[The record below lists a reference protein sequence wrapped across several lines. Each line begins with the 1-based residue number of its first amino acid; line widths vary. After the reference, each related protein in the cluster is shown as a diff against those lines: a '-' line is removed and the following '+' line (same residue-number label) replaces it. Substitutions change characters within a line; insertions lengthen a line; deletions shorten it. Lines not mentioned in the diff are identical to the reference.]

1 MIETGQEKSRCHR
14 SLNDTSDGRRF
25 VMKSNNHPTDKNEQ
39 TPSTPKWIVAVVA
52 LLVGIGL
59 LSAFWSQRQAANPEA
74 TDSGISSQF
83 AALTARY
90 SAEAEPNIETVNLPA
105 LVEAIE
111 AGQVELLTVQGNL
124 LSATLANGNI
134 LQTGKEPTISAI
146 ETLRLLG
153 TSDEALA
160 NLPLQIEE
168 AQLQGNPFGS
178 WLITLALVMAGLM
191 LFRAARQRQSGG
203 GNSGFSALGRSNARM
218 TTAAGGKKE
227 KDDPLKTPQ
236 VTFADV
242 AGADQAKLELL
253 EVIEFLKDST
263 RFTKLGA
270 RVPRGVLM
278 AGPPGTGK
286 TLMAKAVAG
295 EAGVPFFNISGS
307 EFVEMFVGVGAARVR
322 DLFKQAGKHAPAVI
336 FIDEIDAVGRR
347 RGGGMGNGNDER
359 EQTLNQILV
368 EMDGFGTDVTVI
380 VMASTNRPDIL
391 DPALLRPGR
400 FDRKIIIDR
409 PDVNAR
415 EAILAVHTK
424 GKPLAPNIV
433 MADLAKLTPGFVG
446 ADLANLVNEA
456 AILAARRNLTQIGQ
470 PEFQDA
476 MERIVAGPERQ
487 GKIISD
493 YERKVVAFHEAG
505 HAVVMHNLEHSDP
518 VHKVSIVSRGMALGY
533 TMPLP
538 ESDKYLRSREAFED
552 EIVGLLGGR
561 AAEEIIFKR
570 ITTGAANDLERATKL
585 ARAMVTRYGFSQK
598 LGLRTFGEEQQN
610 GFLGSMGEI
619 RDYSE
624 QIAQTIDHEMRQILD
639 TAYHRAKN
647 IVIDKKHALES
658 LANALLE
665 HETINRPQFEAMMA

>member
-1 MIETGQEKSRCHR
+1 MIAGVVLFLFYRNVARPAFIGNGFIPQPSAETAVEAPPVDPALALS
-14 SLNDTSDGRRF
+14 
-25 VMKSNNHPTDKNEQ
+25 E
-39 TPSTPKWIVAVVA
+39 IV
-52 LLVGIGL
+52 
-59 LSAFWSQRQAANPEA
+59 QAAEK
-74 TDSGISSQF
+74 
-83 AALTARY
+83 
-90 SAEAEPNIETVNLPA
+90 
-105 LVEAIE
+105 
-111 AGQVELLTVQGNL
+111 GQVVSLMVEGNQMT
-124 LSATLANGNI
+124 ATLEDGTTIQAN
-134 LQTGKEPTISAI
+134 KEPTISAL

-153 TSDEALA
+153 ASDKALA
-160 NLPLQIEE
+160 GLPVQVAVAE
-168 AQLQGNPFGS
+168 AEGPNPVVS
-178 WLITLALVMAGLM
+178 WLAILSLFFIAGM
-191 LFRAARQRQSGG
+191 VFRVLRHRGTDGGSGL
-203 GNSGFSALGRSNARM
+203 SSIGRSSARVSNVR
-218 TTAAGGKKE
+218 TKKGQKE
-227 KDDPLKTPQ
+227 DEFAPPA

-242 AGADQAKLELL
+242 AGAEIAKLELQ
-253 EVIEFLKDST
+253 EVIEFLKDPG
-263 RFTKLGA
+263 RFHKLGA

-295 EAGVPFFNISGS
+295 EAGVAFFSISGS

-322 DLFKQAGKHAPAVI
+322 DLFKRARQHAPAVI

-347 RGGGMGNGNDER
+347 RGGGYGNGNDER

-368 EMDGFGTDVTVI
+368 EMDGFNTDTTVI

-400 FDRKIIIDR
+400 FDRKVIIDR

-415 EAILAVHTK
+415 EEILRVHTR
-424 GKPLAPNIV
+424 GKPLAPDV
-433 MADLAKLTPGFVG
+433 SLPALAKLTPGFVG

-456 AILAARRNLTQIGQ
+456 AILAARRNLTVIGQ
-470 PEFQDA
+470 AEFQDA

-493 YERKVVAFHEAG
+493 YERKVVAYHEAG
-505 HAVVMHNLEHSDP
+505 HAVVMHYLEHSDP

-561 AAEEIIFKR
+561 AAEEVIFKR

-598 LGLRTFGEEQQN
+598 LGLRTFGEDQGS
-610 GFLGSMGEI
+610 GFLGGLGEI

-624 QIAQTIDHEMRQILD
+624 EMAQAIDREIRQILD
-639 TAYHRAKN
+639 TAYQRAKT
-647 IVIDKKHALES
+647 IVQEKRQALDA

-665 HETINRPQFEAMMA
+665 HETIERPQFEALMG